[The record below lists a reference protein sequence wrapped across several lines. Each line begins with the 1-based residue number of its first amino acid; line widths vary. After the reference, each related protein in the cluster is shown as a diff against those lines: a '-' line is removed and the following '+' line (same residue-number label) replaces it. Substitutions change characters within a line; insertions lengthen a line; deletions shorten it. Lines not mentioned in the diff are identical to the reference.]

1 MEATMNQLPLS
12 GIRVLE
18 LGHIVAGPTAGLI
31 LGDLG
36 ADVIKIE
43 DPSRGGDQA
52 RKSPMGAST
61 FYFLNRNKRS
71 FAINLREAEG
81 KELFI
86 KFAAAADVVLDNYA
100 PGVLERLGVDYDTVT
115 KINPRVIYCSI
126 NGFLKGPY
134 AHRPALDEVAQM
146 MGGIAYMTGL
156 KDQPL
161 RIGASVTD
169 ISVATYGVIGILS
182 ALLQRGV
189 TGRGQRL
196 TSGLFETVVFWV
208 GQHIAH
214 FAVSGEA
221 PLPMPV
227 RRMGTRFRWG
237 VFDLFRAAD
246 GKQVFIGIT
255 SNRHWETFCA
265 EFAQAELGANPAL
278 QDNEAR
284 TRARDW
290 LLPQVQEIVGRYA
303 CKELM
308 NKLDKA
314 EVPYAPVNTPADLY
328 EDPYLMGDN
337 NRLLPVNM
345 GQKTL
350 RLPAL
355 PIESGAFEFSVRR
368 QPPRLGEHTG
378 EILREMGLSD
388 SEIDRLAKE
397 KIVGIA

>member
-1 MEATMNQLPLS
+1 M
-12 GIRVLE
+12 E
-18 LGHIVAGPTAGLI
+18 LGHIVAGPTAGVI
-31 LGDLG
+31 LADLG

-71 FAINLREAEG
+71 FAVNLKEPEG

-86 KFAAAADVVLDNYA
+86 KFASASDVVLDNYA
-100 PGVLERLGVDYDTVT
+100 PGVLERLGVGYEPVS
-115 KINPRVIYCSI
+115 KLNPRIIYCSI

-156 KDQPL
+156 PDRPL

-169 ISVATYGVIGILS
+169 ISAATYGVIGILS
-182 ALLQRGV
+182 ALLQRNQ
-189 TGRGQRL
+189 TGQGQRL
-196 TSGLFETVVFWV
+196 ISGLFETVVFWV
-208 GQHIAH
+208 GQHLAH
-214 FAVSGEA
+214 FAMSGER

-227 RRMGTRFRWG
+227 RKMGTRFRWG

-246 GKQVFIGIT
+246 GKQIFIGIT

-265 EFAQAELGANPAL
+265 EFEQTELSSHPEL
-278 QDNEAR
+278 HDNEAR

-290 LLPQVQEIVGRYA
+290 LLPRVQEIAGRYDG
-303 CKELM
+303 KELM
-308 NKLDKA
+308 NKLEKA

-328 EDPYLMGDN
+328 EDPYLMGHE
-337 NRLLPVNM
+337 NRLLPVDT
-345 GQKTL
+345 GHKTV

-355 PIESGAFEFSVRR
+355 PFESDEFQFSVRR
-368 QPPRLGEHTG
+368 QPPRLGEHTS
-378 EILREMGLSD
+378 EILQELGLSNAD
-388 SEIDRLAKE
+388 IDRLAE
-397 KIVGIA
+397 NKIVMVA

>member
-1 MEATMNQLPLS
+1 MNQLPLN

-31 LGDLG
+31 MADLG

-71 FAINLREAEG
+71 FAVNLREPEG

-86 KFAAAADVVLDNYA
+86 KFAAKADVVLDNYA
-100 PGVLERLGVDYDTVT
+100 PGVLERLGVDYDAVS
-115 KINPRVIYCSI
+115 KINPLVIYCSI
-126 NGFLKGPY
+126 NGFLSGPY

-169 ISVATYGVIGILS
+169 ISVATYGVIGILA
-182 ALLQRGV
+182 ALLQRNL
-189 TGRGQRL
+189 TGKGQRI

-208 GQHIAH
+208 GQHLAH
-214 FAVSGEA
+214 FAMSGEP

-227 RRMGTRFRWG
+227 RKMGTRFRWG
-237 VFDLFRAAD
+237 VFDLFRTSD
-246 GKQVFIGIT
+246 DRQVFIGIT

-265 EFAQAELGANPAL
+265 EFGQTELGANPDL

-290 LLPQVQEIVGRYA
+290 LLPRVQQIVGRYDRN
-303 CKELM
+303 ELM
-308 NKLDKA
+308 GKLNKAD
-314 EVPYAPVNTPADLY
+314 VPYAPVNTPADLY
-328 EDPYLMGDN
+328 EDPYLMGDQ
-337 NRLLPVNM
+337 NRLLPVNA
-345 GQKTL
+345 GQKTV

-368 QPPRLGEHTG
+368 QPPRLGEHSR
-378 EILREMGLSD
+378 EILRELGLSD
-388 SEIDRLAKE
+388 GEIDRLAKQQ
-397 KIVGIA
+397 IIGLA

>member
-1 MEATMNQLPLS
+1 MLPLE

-18 LGHIVAGPTAGLI
+18 LGHIVAGPAAGLI
-31 LGDLG
+31 LADLG
-36 ADVIKIE
+36 ADVTKIE

-61 FYFLNRNKRS
+61 FFFLNRNKRS
-71 FAINLREAEG
+71 FAVNLREPEG

-86 KFAAAADVVLDNYA
+86 RFATGCDVVLDNYA
-100 PGVLERLGVDYDTVT
+100 PGVLDRLGVDFETVS
-115 KINPRVIYCSI
+115 KFNPRIIYCSI
-126 NGFLKGPY
+126 NGFLRGPY
-134 AHRPALDEVAQM
+134 ARRPALDEVAQM

-156 KDQPL
+156 QDQPL

-169 ISVATYGVIGILS
+169 ISVATYGVIGVLA
-182 ALLQRGV
+182 ALLQRNV

-208 GQHIAH
+208 GQHLAH
-214 FAVSGEA
+214 YAISGEA

-227 RRMGTRFRWG
+227 RKMGSRFRWG

-255 SNRHWETFCA
+255 SNRHWESFCSQLA
-265 EFAQAELGANPAL
+265 EPELLSHPDL

-290 LLPQVQEIVGRYA
+290 LLPRVQEIVARYGS
-303 CKELM
+303 KVLM
-308 NKLDKA
+308 EKLEQA

-328 EDPYLMGDN
+328 DDPYLSGHES
-337 NRLLPVNM
+337 RLLPVSA
-345 GQKTL
+345 GEKTV

-355 PIESGAFEFSVRR
+355 PFESEDFHFSVRR
-368 QPPRLGEHTG
+368 QPPRLGEHTL
-378 EILREMGLSD
+378 EILQELGSPQAD
-388 SEIDRLAKE
+388 IDRLME
-397 KIVGIA
+397 KNIVLIA

>member
-1 MEATMNQLPLS
+1 MNQLPLS

-71 FAINLREAEG
+71 FAVNLREPEG
-81 KELFI
+81 KDLFI

-100 PGVLERLGVDYDTVT
+100 PGVLERLGVDYDTVA

-182 ALLQRGV
+182 ALLQRSV

-208 GQHIAH
+208 GQHLAH
-214 FAVSGEA
+214 FALSGEA

-227 RRMGTRFRWG
+227 RKMGTRFRWG

-246 GKQVFIGIT
+246 SKQVFIGIT
-255 SNRHWETFCA
+255 SNRHWETFCN
-265 EFAQAELGANPAL
+265 EFAQSDLRANPAL

-290 LLPQVQEIVGRYA
+290 LLPQVQEIVGRYGS
-303 CKELM
+303 KELM
-308 NKLDKA
+308 KKLEQA
-314 EVPYAPVNTPADLY
+314 QVPYAPVNTPADLY
-328 EDPYLMGDN
+328 EDPYLMGDER
-337 NRLLPVNM
+337 RLLPVNA
-345 GQKTL
+345 GEKTV

-368 QPPRLGEHTG
+368 QPPRLGEHSS
-378 EILREMGLSD
+378 EILRELGLSD
-388 SEIDRLAKE
+388 GEINRLADK

>member
-1 MEATMNQLPLS
+1 MNHLPLV
-12 GIRVLE
+12 GTRVLE
-18 LGHIVAGPTAGLI
+18 LGHIVAGPTAGVI
-31 LGDLG
+31 LADLG

-71 FAINLREAEG
+71 FAVNLKEPEG

-86 KFAAAADVVLDNYA
+86 KFASASDVVLDNYA
-100 PGVLERLGVDYDTVT
+100 PGVLERLGVGYEPVS
-115 KINPRVIYCSI
+115 KLNPRIIYCSI

-156 KDQPL
+156 PDRPL

-169 ISVATYGVIGILS
+169 ISVASYGVIGILS
-182 ALLQRGV
+182 ALLQRNQ

-196 TSGLFETVVFWV
+196 ISGLFETVVFWV
-208 GQHIAH
+208 GQHLAH
-214 FAVSGEA
+214 FAMSGER

-227 RRMGTRFRWG
+227 RKMGTRFRWG

-265 EFAQAELGANPAL
+265 EFEQTELGSHPEL
-278 QDNEAR
+278 HDNEAR

-290 LLPQVQEIVGRYA
+290 LLPRVQEIAGRYDG
-303 CKELM
+303 KELM
-308 NKLDKA
+308 NKLEKA

-328 EDPYLMGDN
+328 EDPYLMGHE
-337 NRLLPVNM
+337 NRLLPVDT
-345 GQKTL
+345 GHKTI

-355 PIESGAFEFSVRR
+355 PFESDEFQFSVRR
-368 QPPRLGEHTG
+368 QPPRLGEHTR
-378 EILREMGLSD
+378 EILQELGLSSAD
-388 SEIDRLAKE
+388 IDRLAKN
-397 KIVGIA
+397 KVVMVA

>member
-1 MEATMNQLPLS
+1 MNQLPLE
-12 GIRVLE
+12 GTRVLE
-18 LGHIVAGPTAGLI
+18 LGHIVAGPTAGVI
-31 LGDLG
+31 LADLG

-71 FAINLREAEG
+71 LAVNLKEPEG

-86 KFAAAADVVLDNYA
+86 KFASASDVVLDNYA
-100 PGVLERLGVDYDTVT
+100 PGVLERLGVGYEPVS
-115 KINPRVIYCSI
+115 KLNPRIIYCSI

-156 KDQPL
+156 PDRPL

-169 ISVATYGVIGILS
+169 ISVASYGVIGILS
-182 ALLQRGV
+182 ALLQRNQ

-196 TSGLFETVVFWV
+196 ISGLFETVVFWV
-208 GQHIAH
+208 GQHLAH
-214 FAVSGEA
+214 FAMSGER

-227 RRMGTRFRWG
+227 RKMGTRFRWG

-265 EFAQAELGANPAL
+265 EFEQTELGSHPEL
-278 QDNEAR
+278 HDNEAR

-290 LLPQVQEIVGRYA
+290 LLPRVQEIAGRYDG
-303 CKELM
+303 KELM
-308 NKLDKA
+308 NKLEKA

-328 EDPYLMGDN
+328 EDPYLMGHE
-337 NRLLPVNM
+337 NRLLPVDT
-345 GQKTL
+345 GHKTI

-355 PIESGAFEFSVRR
+355 PFESDEFQFSVRR
-368 QPPRLGEHTG
+368 QPPRLGEHTR
-378 EILREMGLSD
+378 EILQELGLSSAD
-388 SEIDRLAKE
+388 IDRLAKN
-397 KIVGIA
+397 KVVMVA

>member
-1 MEATMNQLPLS
+1 MNPLPLE
-12 GIRVLE
+12 GTRVLE
-18 LGHIVAGPTAGLI
+18 LGHIVAGPTAGVI
-31 LGDLG
+31 LADLG

-71 FAINLREAEG
+71 FAVNLKEPEG

-86 KFAAAADVVLDNYA
+86 KFASASDVVLDNYA
-100 PGVLERLGVDYDTVT
+100 PGVLERLGVGYEPVS
-115 KINPRVIYCSI
+115 KLNPRIIYCSI

-156 KDQPL
+156 PDRPL

-169 ISVATYGVIGILS
+169 ISVASYGVIGILS
-182 ALLQRGV
+182 ALLQRNQ

-196 TSGLFETVVFWV
+196 ISGLFETVVFWV
-208 GQHIAH
+208 GQHLAH
-214 FAVSGEA
+214 FAMSGER

-227 RRMGTRFRWG
+227 RKMGTRFRWG
-237 VFDLFRAAD
+237 VFDLFRSAD

-265 EFAQAELGANPAL
+265 EFEQTELGSHPEL
-278 QDNEAR
+278 HDNEAR

-290 LLPQVQEIVGRYA
+290 LLPRVQEIAGRYDG
-303 CKELM
+303 KELM
-308 NKLDKA
+308 NKLEKA

-328 EDPYLMGDN
+328 EDPYLMGHE
-337 NRLLPVNM
+337 NRLLPVDT
-345 GQKTL
+345 GHKTI

-355 PIESGAFEFSVRR
+355 PFESDEFQFSVRR

-378 EILREMGLSD
+378 EILREMGLSSAD
-388 SEIDRLAKE
+388 IDRLAKNKVVMVE
-397 KIVGIA
+397 G

>member
-1 MEATMNQLPLS
+1 MNQLPLPLS

-31 LGDLG
+31 LADLG

-71 FAINLREAEG
+71 FAINLRETEG

-86 KFAAAADVVLDNYA
+86 KFAQAADVVLDNYA
-100 PGVLERLGVDYDTVT
+100 PGVLERLGVDYDTVA

-134 AHRPALDEVAQM
+134 EHRPALDEVAQM

-182 ALLQRGV
+182 ALLQRTL
-189 TGRGQRL
+189 TGQGQRL

-227 RRMGTRFRWG
+227 RKMGTRFRWG

-246 GKQVFIGIT
+246 RKQVFIGIT
-255 SNRHWETFCA
+255 SNRHWDTFCA
-265 EFAQAELGANPAL
+265 EFDQAELHANPSL

-290 LLPQVQEIVGRYA
+290 LLPKVQEIVGRYP

-308 NKLDKA
+308 GKLDKA
-314 EVPYAPVNTPADLY
+314 DVPYAPVNTPADLY
-328 EDPYLMGDN
+328 EDPYLMGDER
-337 NRLLPVNM
+337 RLLPVNM

-368 QPPRLGEHTG
+368 QPPRLGEHTR
-378 EILREMGLSD
+378 EILKEMGLSE
-388 SEIDRLAKE
+388 SEIDRLAKQ
-397 KIVGIA
+397 KIVGMA